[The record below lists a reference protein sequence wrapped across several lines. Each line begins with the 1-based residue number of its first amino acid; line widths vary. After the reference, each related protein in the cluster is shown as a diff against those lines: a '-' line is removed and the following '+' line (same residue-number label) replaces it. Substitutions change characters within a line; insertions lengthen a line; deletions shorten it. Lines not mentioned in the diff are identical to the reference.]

1 MKNNDA
7 RRKSQKIAYAGQASG
22 QANKGNNASRPMV
35 YQSLALQSTDNS
47 RTGQLQM
54 ITSQKLDRSIVGNSL
69 DVKNI
74 GASPFMTSNPTDVSQ
89 LNNSALSMVN
99 TGMLPPKT
107 AGK

>member
-1 MKNNDA
+1 M
-7 RRKSQKIAYAGQASG
+7 
-22 QANKGNNASRPMV
+22 
-35 YQSLALQSTDNS
+35 L
-47 RTGQLQM
+47 
-54 ITSQKLDRSIVGNSL
+54 TSQKLDRSIVGNSL

-99 TGMLPPKT
+99 AGMLPPKT